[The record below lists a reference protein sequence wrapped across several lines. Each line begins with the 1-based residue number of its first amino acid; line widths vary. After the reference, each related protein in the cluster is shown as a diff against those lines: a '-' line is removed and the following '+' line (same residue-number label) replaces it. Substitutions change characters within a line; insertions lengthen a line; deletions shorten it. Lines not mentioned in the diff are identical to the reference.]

1 MINFLKAWAVS
12 LLVDA
17 VFYGVLW
24 LVDAPEMVVVGGVVG
39 VFIAGIIY
47 SLAYASIIYDNNNH
61 FRWLI

>member
-24 LVDAPEMVVVGGVVG
+24 LINAPENVVVGCIVG
-39 VFIAGIIY
+39 AFVAGAVF
-47 SLAYASIIYDNNNH
+47 SIIYAAKKYGEKNL
-61 FRWLI
+61 W